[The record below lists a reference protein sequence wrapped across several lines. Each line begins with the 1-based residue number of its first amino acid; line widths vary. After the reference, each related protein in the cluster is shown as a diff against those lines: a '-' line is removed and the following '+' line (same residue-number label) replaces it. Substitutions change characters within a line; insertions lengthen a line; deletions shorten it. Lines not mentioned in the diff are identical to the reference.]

1 MKFLIVDDHALVREG
16 LRHVLE
22 SLEDRVTVLEARN
35 AAEAYALVEQ
45 HANIDLVLLDLRLPG
60 VDGYA
65 AMQELHRRQNSL
77 PVVILSS
84 SEDTPNVVAALKRHA
99 VGFIPKSSPRE
110 VMLQAL
116 RLVLAGGIYIPPQ
129 ALELAGRGG
138 LGASPD
144 LDTKSIDK
152 PSLTV
157 RQAEVLGLI
166 AQGKPNKI
174 IASELN
180 ISEATVKA
188 HVTDIMRALKV
199 TNRAQAGVAARRL
212 GICLAESGSRPR

>member
-1 MKFLIVDDHALVREG
+1 MKFLVVDDHALVREG

-22 SLEDRVTVLEARN
+22 SLDDRVTVLEARN
-35 AAEAYALVEQ
+35 ATEAYALVEQ
-45 HANIDLVLLDLRLPG
+45 HADLDLVLLDLRLPG

-65 AMQELHRRQNSL
+65 AMQELHRRHHTL
-77 PVVILSS
+77 PVVILSG
-84 SEDTPNVVAALKRHA
+84 SEDTPSVVAALKMDA
-99 VGFIPKSSPRE
+99 AGFIPKSSPRE

-116 RLVLAGGIYIPPQ
+116 RLVLSGGVYIPPQ
-129 ALELAGRGG
+129 ALGLAG
-138 LGASPD
+138 
-144 LDTKSIDK
+144 LDGPGESSNPGTKSIDK
-152 PSLTV
+152 PALTA

-166 AQGKPNKI
+166 AQGKPNKL

-212 GICLAESGSRPR
+212 GIC

>member
-1 MKFLIVDDHALVREG
+1 MKFLVVDDHALVREG

-22 SLEDRVTVLEARN
+22 SLDDRVTILEAQN
-35 AAEAYALVEQ
+35 ATEAFALVDQ
-45 HANIDLVLLDLRLPG
+45 HADLDLVLLDLRLPG

-65 AMQELHRRQNSL
+65 AMQELHRRHNTL

-84 SEDTPNVVAALKRHA
+84 SEDTPSVVAALKMHA
-99 VGFIPKSSPRE
+99 VGFIPKSFPRE

-116 RLVLAGGIYIPPQ
+116 RLVLAGGVYIPPQ
-129 ALELAGRGG
+129 ALGFAELDGP
-138 LGASPD
+138 GASSNRES
-144 LDTKSIDK
+144 KSIDK
-152 PSLTV
+152 PVLTD
-157 RQAEVLGLI
+157 RQAEVLRLI

-188 HVTDIMRALKV
+188 HVTDVMRALKV
-199 TNRAQAGVAARRL
+199 TNRAQAAVAARHL
-212 GICLAESGSRPR
+212 GI

>member
-1 MKFLIVDDHALVREG
+1 MKFLVVDDHALVREG

-22 SLEDRVTVLEARN
+22 SLDDRVTVLEARS
-35 AAEAYALVEQ
+35 ATEAYALVEQ
-45 HANIDLVLLDLRLPG
+45 HADLDLVLLDLRLPG

-65 AMQELHRRQNSL
+65 AMQELHRRHNTL
-77 PVVILSS
+77 PVVILSG
-84 SEDTPNVVAALKRHA
+84 SEDTPSVVAALKMHA
-99 VGFIPKSSPRE
+99 LGFIPKSSPRE

-116 RLVLAGGIYIPPQ
+116 RLVLSGGVYIPPQ
-129 ALELAGRGG
+129 ALGLAGLDGPG
-138 LGASPD
+138 ESSN

-152 PSLTV
+152 PALTE
-157 RQAEVLGLI
+157 RQTEVLGLI

-212 GICLAESGSRPR
+212 GIC

>member
-35 AAEAYALVEQ
+35 ATEAYALVEQ

-65 AMQELHRRQNSL
+65 AMQELHQRQNSL

-84 SEDTPNVVAALKRHA
+84 SEDTPSVLAALKSHA

-116 RLVLAGGIYIPPQ
+116 RLVLAGGVYIPPQ
-129 ALELAGRGG
+129 ALGLAGLDGPG
-138 LGASPD
+138 ESSNP
-144 LDTKSIDK
+144 DTKSIDK
-152 PSLTV
+152 PALTE

-188 HVTDIMRALKV
+188 HVTDIMRALKAV
-199 TNRAQAGVAARRL
+199 SYT
-212 GICLAESGSRPR
+212 

>member
-1 MKFLIVDDHALVREG
+1 MKFLVVDDHALVREG

-35 AAEAYALVEQ
+35 ATEAYALVEQ

-65 AMQELHRRQNSL
+65 AMQELHQRQNSL

-84 SEDTPNVVAALKRHA
+84 SEDTPSVLAALKSHA

-129 ALELAGRGG
+129 ALEFAGLVGG
-138 LGASPD
+138 LGVSSD
-144 LDTKSIDK
+144 LDTKLIDK

-157 RQAEVLGLI
+157 RQTEVLGLI

-212 GICLAESGSRPR
+212 GIC

>member
-1 MKFLIVDDHALVREG
+1 MKFLVVDDHALVREG

-35 AAEAYALVEQ
+35 ATEAYALVEQ
-45 HANIDLVLLDLRLPG
+45 HADIDLVLLDLRLPG
-60 VDGYA
+60 ADGYA
-65 AMQELHRRQNSL
+65 VMQELHRRQNAL

-84 SEDTPNVVAALKRHA
+84 SEDTPSVVAALKDHA
-99 VGFIPKSSPRE
+99 VGFIPKSSSRE

-116 RLVLAGGIYIPPQ
+116 RLVLAGGVYIPLQ
-129 ALELAGRGG
+129 ALEFAGLDGH
-138 LGASPD
+138 GAASD
-144 LDTKSIDK
+144 LDTESIAK
-152 PSLTV
+152 PSLTA
-157 RQAEVLGLI
+157 RQTEVLALI

-188 HVTDIMRALKV
+188 HLTDIMRALKV
-199 TNRAQAGVAARRL
+199 TNRAQAGAAARRL
-212 GICLAESGSRPR
+212 GICEAEARSRPR

>member
-1 MKFLIVDDHALVREG
+1 VKFLVVDDHALVREG

-22 SLEDRVTVLEARN
+22 SLSDGVSVLEARN
-35 AAEAYALVEQ
+35 ATEAYALVEQ
-45 HANIDLVLLDLRLPG
+45 HADLDLVLVDLKLPE

-65 AMQELHRRQNSL
+65 AMRELHRRHHSL
-77 PVVILSS
+77 PVVIISG
-84 SEDTPNVVAALKRHA
+84 SEDTQSVVAALKMHA

-116 RLVLAGGIYIPPQ
+116 RLVLSGGVYIPPQ
-129 ALELAGRGG
+129 ALG
-138 LGASPD
+138 LVG
-144 LDTKSIDK
+144 LDGSGESSNADAKPIDR
-152 PSLTV
+152 PALTQ

-166 AQGKPNKI
+166 AQGKPNKL

-188 HVTDIMRALKV
+188 HMTDIMRALSV
-199 TNRAQAGVAARRL
+199 TSRAQAAVAARRL
-212 GICLAESGSRPR
+212 GIG

>member
-1 MKFLIVDDHALVREG
+1 MKFLVVDDHALVREG

-22 SLEDRVTVLEARN
+22 SLDERVTVLEARN
-35 AAEAYALVEQ
+35 ATEAYALVEQ
-45 HANIDLVLLDLRLPG
+45 HADLDLVLLDLRLPG

-65 AMQELHRRQNSL
+65 AMQELHRRHNTL
-77 PVVILSS
+77 PVVILSG
-84 SEDTPNVVAALKRHA
+84 SEDTPSVVAALKMHA

-116 RLVLAGGIYIPPQ
+116 RLVLSGGVYIPPQ
-129 ALELAGRGG
+129 ALGLAGLGG
-138 LGASPD
+138 HGESSNA
-144 LDTKSIDK
+144 DTKSIDK
-152 PSLTV
+152 PALTG

-166 AQGKPNKI
+166 AQGKPNKL

-199 TNRAQAGVAARRL
+199 ANRAQAAIAARRL
-212 GICLAESGSRPR
+212 GI

>member
-1 MKFLIVDDHALVREG
+1 MKFLVVDDHALVREG

-22 SLEDRVTVLEARN
+22 SLADGVTVFEARN
-35 AAEAYALVEQ
+35 ATEAYALVEQ

-65 AMQELHRRQNSL
+65 AMQELHQRQNSL

-84 SEDTPNVVAALKRHA
+84 SEDTPSVLAALKNHA

-129 ALELAGRGG
+129 ALEFAGLVGS
-138 LGASPD
+138 LGVSSD

-157 RQAEVLGLI
+157 RQTEVLGLI

-212 GICLAESGSRPR
+212 GMC

>member
-1 MKFLIVDDHALVREG
+1 MKFLVVDDHALVREG

-22 SLEDRVTVLEARN
+22 SLDDRVTVLEARN

-45 HANIDLVLLDLRLPG
+45 HADLDLVLLDLRLPG

-65 AMQELHRRQNSL
+65 AMQELHRRHNTL
-77 PVVILSS
+77 PVVILSGT
-84 SEDTPNVVAALKRHA
+84 EDTPSVVAALKMHA

-116 RLVLAGGIYIPPQ
+116 RLVLSGGVYIPPQ
-129 ALELAGRGG
+129 ALGLAGLDG
-138 LGASPD
+138 LGESSSD
-144 LDTKSIDK
+144 DKKSIDK
-152 PSLTV
+152 PALTE
-157 RQAEVLGLI
+157 RQTEVLGLI
-166 AQGKPNKI
+166 AQGKPNKL

-188 HVTDIMRALKV
+188 HMTDIMRALKV
-199 TNRAQAGVAARRL
+199 TNRAQAAVAARRL
-212 GICLAESGSRPR
+212 GI

>member
-22 SLEDRVTVLEARN
+22 SLDDHVTVLETEN
-35 AAEAYALVEQ
+35 AIEAYALVEQ
-45 HANIDLVLLDLRLPG
+45 HADIDLVLLDLRLPG
-60 VDGYA
+60 VHGYT
-65 AMQELHRRQNSL
+65 AMQELHQRHITL

-84 SEDTPNVVAALKRHA
+84 TDDTQGVVAALKMGA
-99 VGFIPKSSPRE
+99 VGFIPKSSPRD

-116 RLVLAGGIYIPPQ
+116 RLVLSGGVYIPPQ
-129 ALELAGRGG
+129 ALGLAGPGG
-138 LGASPD
+138 PRESSNPD
-144 LDTKSIDK
+144 PKSIGK
-152 PSLTV
+152 PVLTD
-157 RQAEVLGLI
+157 RQAEVLALI

-174 IASELN
+174 IAGELN

-199 TNRAQAGVAARRL
+199 TNRAQAAVAARRL
-212 GICLAESGSRPR
+212 GIC

>member
-1 MKFLIVDDHALVREG
+1 MKFLVVDDHALVREG

-22 SLEDRVTVLEARN
+22 SLDDRVTVLEARN
-35 AAEAYALVEQ
+35 ATEAYALVEQ
-45 HANIDLVLLDLRLPG
+45 HADLDLVLLDLRLPG
-60 VDGYA
+60 VDGYT
-65 AMQELHRRQNSL
+65 AMQELHRRHNAL
-77 PVVILSS
+77 PVVILSG
-84 SEDTPNVVAALKRHA
+84 SEDTSSVVAALKMDA
-99 VGFIPKSSPRE
+99 AGFIPKSSPRE

-116 RLVLAGGIYIPPQ
+116 RLVLSGGVYIPPQ
-129 ALELAGRGG
+129 ALGLAMLDGPGK
-138 LGASPD
+138 SSNP
-144 LDTKSIDK
+144 DTKSIDK
-152 PSLTV
+152 PALTE
-157 RQAEVLGLI
+157 RQTEVLGLI

-212 GICLAESGSRPR
+212 GIC